1 MPANIPITIN
11 GTIYSTARACFE
23 SSSSCFQDDKT
34 MFTITVKDA
43 IGCIL
48 YQSNN
53 TIDNSCIPFSMIP
66 MNMACAS
73 SYHLE
78 VEVYGILVHKG
89 PIMEIP
95 GQLQIRSIVN
105 QVVIMMIINSYF
117 FLGFNEALTVQ
128 SSKCPCNNDS
138 TTATVVVTIVHQ
150 TESTQA
156 LAVGLCVII
165 AFIIVILLIAIVI
178 VTCRNFKQ

>member
-1 MPANIPITIN
+1 MSVDTPITIN
-11 GTIYSTARACFE
+11 RTIYSTASVCFE

-43 IGCIL
+43 IGCTL

-53 TIDNSCIPFSMIP
+53 TIDNSCIPFNMIP

-78 VEVYGILVHKG
+78 VEVYGILMHRR

-95 GQLQIRSIVN
+95 GQLN
-105 QVVIMMIINSYF
+105 QVVIVMIINSYF
-117 FLGFNEALTVQ
+117 FLGFSEAVTVQ

-138 TTATVVVTIVHQ
+138 TTATVAVSIVHQ
-150 TESTQA
+150 TESTQV

-165 AFIIVILLIAIVI
+165 AFIIVILLIVIAI